1 MVMVI
6 MAQKRSN
13 WIKTGPSSIIFHI
26 IQCRNTTNFNTTF
39 ILCLAITQRK
49 VIYLGFVSPCIIIHA
64 NKSTNQMHQFLRFLL
79 LVVQTGPTTTND
91 TATTTLRSNGKPV
104 AATAVCKL
112 LMMGKR
118 MPETR
123 WAVVKRRAINLR
135 NVCIW
140 LVDLFQGNLI

>member
-1 MVMVI
+1 
-6 MAQKRSN
+6 
-13 WIKTGPSSIIFHI
+13 
-26 IQCRNTTNFNTTF
+26 
-39 ILCLAITQRK
+39 
-49 VIYLGFVSPCIIIHA
+49 
-64 NKSTNQMHQFLRFLL
+64 
-79 LVVQTGPTTTND
+79 
-91 TATTTLRSNGKPV
+91 V
-104 AATAVCKL
+104 AATAVYKL